1 MNRRDSVNTA
11 REQLGKAVGYSKMM
25 SSYYDESHDSDKG
38 SITTAYHLRTG
49 SLGGPLDHAEAIE
62 CPKMAH
68 WVGHSIGAP
77 GMAPHTGVKVP
88 STGR

>member
-1 MNRRDSVNTA
+1 
-11 REQLGKAVGYSKMM
+11 MM

-88 STGR
+88 CTGR